1 MYLATWCSRV
11 LTYPWMFLVLL
22 PSQIFLPLNSITLLY
37 CPMLV
42 FLTQTL
48 HTFFMSYN
56 WPSVWVYGLLPCI
69 LHSCCNQ
76 LQWVLACGLIFP
88 YLTVSSQGEGTIPM
102 HLLFSFFFFFTCVCV
117 CTWVC
122 MCLWWWGGHICRGVY
137 MWEPKADT
145 RSLSWLTCTLFIEAG
160 PLSWTYWRWYVT

>member
-102 HLLFSFFFFFTCVCV
+102 HLLFSFFFLHVCVFVHGCVCV
-117 CTWVC
+117 CGD
-122 MCLWWWGGHICRGVY
+122 GGVTFVGACTCGSPRPIPGVFLDWPVPY
-137 MWEPKADT
+137 SLRQGPSVEPTEGDM
-145 RSLSWLTCTLFIEAG
+145 
-160 PLSWTYWRWYVT
+160 